1 MTINS
6 YPSTIELKN
15 KLSKQEEQREN
26 HGYGEC
32 FDDCQV
38 GRQYGGMDEDVKGL
52 KRTNRQLQNSPGD
65 MKYSVGNGVATELI
79 FMTRGHEQ
87 WWGDCLREWR
97 ALGGAGKEGKSGQQ

>member
-52 KRTNRQLQNSPGD
+52 KRTNR
-65 MKYSVGNGVATELI
+65 
-79 FMTRGHEQ
+79 
-87 WWGDCLREWR
+87 
-97 ALGGAGKEGKSGQQ
+97 